1 MQPFLEL
8 VSERTPDHLFVLKA
22 YTNKCFVSVV
32 LHLQIV
38 NKISILLDV
47 KKKFCFKGMWIPL

>member
-1 MQPFLEL
+1 MSMQHFLQL
-8 VSERTPDHLFVLKA
+8 VSERTPDHLFALKA

-47 KKKFCFKGMWIPL
+47 KKKIFF